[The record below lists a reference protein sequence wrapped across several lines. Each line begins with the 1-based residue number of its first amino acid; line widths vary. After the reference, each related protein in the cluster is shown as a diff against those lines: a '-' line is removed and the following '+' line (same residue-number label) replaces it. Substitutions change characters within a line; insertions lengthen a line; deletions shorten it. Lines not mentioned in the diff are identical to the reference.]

1 MADDSATPTVG
12 PNEWLVDE
20 MYDQF
25 RDDPNCRIF
34 LAGDAAAT
42 GLNLQHSAAAVINV
56 DLPWNPAVLAQRIA
70 RVHRLGQT
78 RPVRVINLVAKDSI
92 ESRILGLLGSK
103 RSLAAG
109 ILEAGADTVDL
120 GGNRMKRFMADVEAA
135 TTDSP
140 AAATVTDSTT
150 TNATDSTTSNDSPPT
165 VARTPSAKSISTRT
179 KPVKTPVLTA
189 SSVAA
194 RLAELV
200 GVHAETLTVSMA
212 ANGQATITLTPEL
225 LAQLGLKI

>member
-1 MADDSATPTVG
+1 MVVMVKPLTVDHVNNRNKRNERNNQMAPATRYAV
-12 PNEWLVDE
+12 
-20 MYDQF
+20 
-25 RDDPNCRIF
+25 
-34 LAGDAAAT
+34 AT

-56 DLPWNPAVLAQRIA
+56 DQPWNPAVLAQRIA

-109 ILEAGADTVDL
+109 ILDAGADTVDL
-120 GGNRMKRFMADVEAA
+120 GGNRMKRFMTDVEAA

-140 AAATVTDSTT
+140 AAAFVTDS
-150 TNATDSTTSNDSPPT
+150 ATDSTMTNADRATSNDSPPT
-165 VARTPSAKSISTRT
+165 AARTLAAKSISKRT
-179 KPVKTPVLTA
+179 KPAKTPTLTA

-200 GVHAETLTVSMA
+200 GVHADALTVSMA

-225 LAQLGLKI
+225 LAKLGLKI